1 MCSAESAAMSFAFIP
16 RELVELGRIWQLK
29 NENDD
34 LCVKRDFAE
43 IDGEWLSWGRISSTN
58 HHE

>member
-1 MCSAESAAMSFAFIP
+1 MSFAFIP